1 MAELGRAI
9 EKLFAREAPARLT
22 QTGPA
27 HRPVYELDFGGEV
40 SLGCLLLQEE
50 ISQGQRVE
58 SFLVDRLRP
67 DGQWENVYQGTTI
80 GNRRMALLKG
90 MAQKLRLQI
99 TFARDAVNM
108 KTIRLFEGE

>member
-1 MAELGRAI
+1 M
-9 EKLFAREAPARLT
+9 
-22 QTGPA
+22 
-27 HRPVYELDFGGEV
+27 
-40 SLGCLLLQEE
+40 
-50 ISQGQRVE
+50 E

>member
-1 MAELGRAI
+1 M
-9 EKLFAREAPARLT
+9 
-22 QTGPA
+22 
-27 HRPVYELDFGGEV
+27 
-40 SLGCLLLQEE
+40 
-50 ISQGQRVE
+50 
-58 SFLVDRLRP
+58 DRLRP